1 MARNQWSRRSLML
14 IAAIFAIGGFLIGSS
29 SSDDARRR
37 IRPEDDGT
45 VRPVRPA
52 DSGRIQGN
60 VGRYQMIAGSGGG
73 TIVFDTATAHYW
85 WTPNR
90 TEVNGTYPDP
100 RSWRLVG
107 SPFEKETR

>member
-1 MARNQWSRRSLML
+1 
-14 IAAIFAIGGFLIGSS
+14 
-29 SSDDARRR
+29 
-37 IRPEDDGT
+37 
-45 VRPVRPA
+45 
-52 DSGRIQGN
+52 
-60 VGRYQMIAGSGGG
+60 MIAGSGGG